1 MSPSPLPLPRLE
13 RRELGSSLVVL
24 ADDGLDRAVGLS
36 IAFTE
41 RAGGASQG
49 PFAGLNL
56 GAHVGDDPD
65 AVAANRRALIGAFGA
80 GEAAVV
86 MPNQVHGTRSVL
98 VASSSEEALAQ
109 AKAEAAEGADAVL
122 STAPGVGALLC
133 FADCVPVSGA
143 SPTGAFAVIH
153 GGWRGVVAGIAPM
166 AARQLAEAEAAQGG
180 AFSDAEEA
188 LAHYNAYV
196 GPYIHEEC
204 FAVGEDVAARFVERF
219 GAGCLPQE
227 GHVDLGAALAQDL
240 EGIGMRPERIA
251 DAGACTAC
259 APDRFYSYRASG
271 GTTGRHGAFAFRR
284 ARR

>member
-65 AVAANRRALIGAFGA
+65 AVTANRRALIGAFGA

-133 FADCVPVSGA
+133 FADCVPVIVA

-166 AARQLAEAEAAQGG
+166 AARQLAKAEAAQGG

-227 GHVDLGAALAQDL
+227 GHVDLGASLAQDL

>member
-65 AVAANRRALIGAFGA
+65 AVTANRRALIGAFGA

-98 VASSSEEALAQ
+98 VTSSSEEALAQ
-109 AKAEAAEGADAVL
+109 A
-122 STAPGVGALLC
+122 
-133 FADCVPVSGA
+133 
-143 SPTGAFAVIH
+143 
-153 GGWRGVVAGIAPM
+153 
-166 AARQLAEAEAAQGG
+166 
-180 AFSDAEEA
+180 
-188 LAHYNAYV
+188 
-196 GPYIHEEC
+196 
-204 FAVGEDVAARFVERF
+204 
-219 GAGCLPQE
+219 
-227 GHVDLGAALAQDL
+227 
-240 EGIGMRPERIA
+240 
-251 DAGACTAC
+251 
-259 APDRFYSYRASG
+259 
-271 GTTGRHGAFAFRR
+271 
-284 ARR
+284 

>member
-56 GAHVGDDPD
+56 GAPEGADPD
-65 AVAANRRALIGAFGA
+65 AVTAHRRARIGAFGA

-133 FADCVPVSGA
+133 FADCVPVIVA

-166 AARQLAEAEAAQGG
+166 AARQLAKAEAAQGG

>member
-133 FADCVPVSGA
+133 FADCVPVIVA

-188 LAHYNAYV
+188 LAHYNAYA

>member
-65 AVAANRRALIGAFGA
+65 AVTANRRALIGAFGA

-133 FADCVPVSGA
+133 FADCVPVIVA

-196 GPYIHEEC
+196 GPYIHGEC

-240 EGIGMRPERIA
+240 EGIGMRLERIA

>member
-65 AVAANRRALIGAFGA
+65 AVTANRRALIGAFGA

-133 FADCVPVSGA
+133 FADCVPVIVA

-196 GPYIHEEC
+196 GPYIHGEC

>member
-133 FADCVPVSGA
+133 FADCVPVIVA

-196 GPYIHEEC
+196 GPYIHGEC

-240 EGIGMRPERIA
+240 EGIGMRLERIA